1 MIFILNPCHLTTLLF
16 GIVSILPLS
25 RITELLYP
33 FAIGG
38 CFGAWLGIVWA
49 ENGELSYIEHVCYY
63 IQHYFA
69 AFLAPLVIYFGGRFS
84 ISDHLRWPVPLYGFV
99 GFTIY
104 MRYVL
109 TPMAAITWANL
120 NHSLCSVD
128 NDPWKAYFGMHKYY
142 YMWAEFYLALTS
154 VVTQYFV
161 SILAFVL
168 VQWRSFTIHGGET
181 GIKLRQVGTGVFMI
195 VTLGSFATYAIGVL
209 KASDAHGY
217 NPDL

>member
-1 MIFILNPCHLTTLLF
+1 MGRGLNPSVLEFLQGVLCFFLLGMQIYFKTFSRTMIFILNPCHLTTLLF

-25 RITELLYP
+25 RLTELLYP

-84 ISDHLRWPVPLYGFV
+84 ISDHLRWPVPLFGFM
-99 GFTIY
+99 GFTIH

-142 YMWAEFYLALTS
+142 YVWAEFYLALTS
-154 VVTQYFV
+154 VVT
-161 SILAFVL
+161 
-168 VQWRSFTIHGGET
+168 
-181 GIKLRQVGTGVFMI
+181 
-195 VTLGSFATYAIGVL
+195 
-209 KASDAHGY
+209 
-217 NPDL
+217 